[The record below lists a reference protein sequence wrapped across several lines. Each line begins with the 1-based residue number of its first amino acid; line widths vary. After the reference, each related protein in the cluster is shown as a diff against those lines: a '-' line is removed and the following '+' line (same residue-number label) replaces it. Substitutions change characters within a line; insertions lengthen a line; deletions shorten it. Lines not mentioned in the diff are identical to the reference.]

1 MLVLVFSFSLDIQ
14 LFFSKHKTKLKL
26 ILVVIGDKGSA
37 FGISKGK
44 YCFLV
49 IGIDEY
55 AYGMLSNK
63 GLWRIVKPV
72 FTLCTKRF

>member
-1 MLVLVFSFSLDIQ
+1 MPYFKADVYIENI
-14 LFFSKHKTKLKL
+14 FF
-26 ILVVIGDKGSA
+26 ILVVIGDYGST

-49 IGIDEY
+49 IRTDEY

>member
-1 MLVLVFSFSLDIQ
+1 MR
-14 LFFSKHKTKLKL
+14 
-26 ILVVIGDKGSA
+26 SA
-37 FGISKGK
+37 FQRGNIV
-44 YCFLV
+44 FLV